1 MIKMKDRTDILLNE
15 INKENRTMYFEF
27 WHRLSMGEDKGEG
40 DPLCSAPFG
49 CWALRVVSVL
59 IILSLFSVVD

>member
-27 WHRLSMGEDKGEG
+27 WHRLIKGED
-40 DPLCSAPFG
+40 
-49 CWALRVVSVL
+49 
-59 IILSLFSVVD
+59 IL

>member
-27 WHRLSMGEDKGEG
+27 WHRLLMGEDRGEVN
-40 DPLCSAPFG
+40 L
-49 CWALRVVSVL
+49 SVL
-59 IILSLFSVVD
+59 ICG